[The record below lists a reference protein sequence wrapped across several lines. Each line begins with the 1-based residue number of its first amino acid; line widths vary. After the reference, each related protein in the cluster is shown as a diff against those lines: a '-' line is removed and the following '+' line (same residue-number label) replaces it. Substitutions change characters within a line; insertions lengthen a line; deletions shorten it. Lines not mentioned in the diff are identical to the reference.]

1 MRIGPQDGI
10 RVIRAADD
18 LAWEEVP
25 RLEGNTN
32 PPGQEVAVFRS
43 DDARFSM
50 GFWRRV
56 PEEGPMAPPYH
67 EVALILEGE
76 VEVTSEDGTVLQ
88 VGPGDLLI
96 TPKGTTATRK
106 ALSPVRK
113 LWAVYKE

>member
-10 RVIRAADD
+10 RVIRAVDY

-25 RLEGNTN
+25 RPEGDAN

-76 VEVTSEDGTVLQ
+76 VEVTSWDGTVLH

-96 TPKGTTATRK
+96 TPKGTTVTWK